1 MACSLVPLLSA
12 ILSLL
17 SSQCH
22 VDGLSLRFEDSSRR
36 SVLNAFLS
44 TALGGLASR
53 PLTVSAQLPFEQG
66 EHRQL
71 ELCLVS
77 TLRVV
82 YWAKSLSK
90 EIVDESLSSEQ
101 RKQKYVEA
109 RMGAKAIFTG
119 GKGVA
124 SVSPRIY
131 ALASLQLLGCLEDLD
146 YYATNKIR
154 VGNLRQDLREALANL
169 VEFDGFDTL
178 IDPSP
183 RVALILAQYSE
194 SKATY
199 VRRVLTERI
208 IPAGE
213 QIVQSFDA
221 SAVERSYSYLRMY
234 YGSEMPSEAA
244 TSER

>member
-1 MACSLVPLLSA
+1 
-12 ILSLL
+12 
-17 SSQCH
+17 
-22 VDGLSLRFEDSSRR
+22 
-36 SVLNAFLS
+36 
-44 TALGGLASR
+44 
-53 PLTVSAQLPFEQG
+53 
-66 EHRQL
+66 
-71 ELCLVS
+71 
-77 TLRVV
+77 
-82 YWAKSLSK
+82 
-90 EIVDESLSSEQ
+90 
-101 RKQKYVEA
+101 
-109 RMGAKAIFTG
+109 MGAKAIFTG